1 MSIKK
6 SQILKFG
13 PRVHELVKQNVN
25 LSTLNKQTLKFLL
38 SCISCLINNHPFFTL
53 KNEEKAAVKEIMLPY
68 KKYFVTIANPNKKN
82 NVLTAVK
89 KQTGRGVIL
98 SSLIASAIPLISTIL
113 KKILK

>member
-1 MSIKK
+1 
-6 SQILKFG
+6 
-13 PRVHELVKQNVN
+13 
-25 LSTLNKQTLKFLL
+25 
-38 SCISCLINNHPFFTL
+38 
-53 KNEEKAAVKEIMLPY
+53 MLPY

-113 KKILK
+113 KKIIK